1 MSRKKIALIGY
12 TGFVGSNLAR
22 QIPNFDGYNSQ
33 NIKNIQGKKYNLI
46 ISAGAKADRNEANN
60 NPRSDW
66 SGIKKLLNSLSKV
79 ATKHF
84 ILISTI
90 DVYPN
95 RVNVDED
102 TPIKLGDLTEP
113 YGKNRFKM
121 ELFIKRQFPKVT
133 IVRCPNLYGD
143 NLKKN
148 FLYDLIH
155 SIGLEYRHKDSLLQ
169 FYSLKN
175 LWKDIQKA
183 VEQNIDLINLAA
195 EPILAYDIA
204 LYTLG
209 MNFQN
214 TTKQPPLFFDFR
226 TKYGKLFDSKDQYI
240 YHKKEILKELKR
252 FIVKE
257 RRKIKK

>member
-1 MSRKKIALIGY
+1 MSHKIALIGY
-12 TGFVGSNLAR
+12 SGFVGGNLAK
-22 QIPNFDGYNSQ
+22 QIPFDDGYNSQ
-33 NIKNIQGKKYNLI
+33 NIEEIKGKKYDLI

-60 NPRSDW
+60 NPQGDW
-66 SGIKKLLNSLSKV
+66 NGIKKLLNSLSKV
-79 ATKHF
+79 TAKHF

-102 TPIKLGDLTEP
+102 TPIKLEDLIEP
-113 YGKNRFKM
+113 YGKNRYKM

-148 FLYDLIH
+148 LLYDLIH
-155 SIGLEYRHKDSLLQ
+155 NTGLEYRHRDSLLQ

-175 LWKDIQKA
+175 LWKDIQKT
-183 VEQNIDLINLAA
+183 VKQNIDLINLAV
-195 EPILAYDIA
+195 EPVLAHDIA

-209 MNFQN
+209 INFQN
-214 TTKQPPLFFDFR
+214 ITKQPPLFFDFR
-226 TKYGKLFDSKDQYI
+226 TKYGELFNSKDQYI
-240 YHKKEILKELKR
+240 YHKKEILQELKK
-252 FIVKE
+252 FITKE
-257 RRKIKK
+257 RKKIKK